1 MAKTKLN
8 ETIFK
13 AYRDAINNRMK
24 AGHDVSDL
32 TKRLNKLIAQNSNQ
46 LFREAEL
53 GLFLYPQLSFLK
65 LNRRGTN
72 EIQNK

>member
-32 TKRLNKLIAQNSNQ
+32 TKRLNKLIAQKSN
-46 LFREAEL
+46 
-53 GLFLYPQLSFLK
+53 
-65 LNRRGTN
+65 
-72 EIQNK
+72 